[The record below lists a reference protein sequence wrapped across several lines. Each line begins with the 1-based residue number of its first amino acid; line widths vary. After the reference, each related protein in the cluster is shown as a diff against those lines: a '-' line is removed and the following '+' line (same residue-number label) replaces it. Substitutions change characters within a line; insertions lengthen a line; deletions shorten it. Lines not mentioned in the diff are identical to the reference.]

1 MPYNSDMN
9 LEAQIEAVLYWKSAP
24 MSLKKL
30 SEIFEKSEEEIK
42 AALSELEKKL
52 DSRGVQLV
60 YKESEVML
68 GTRSDIGPLIE
79 KLTKE
84 EIMRDLG
91 KAGLET
97 LSIIL
102 YRGPVTRR
110 DIDYVRGVNSNFI
123 LRNLLI
129 RGLVEK
135 ITNPQDE
142 RSFLYKPTFE
152 LLSYLGVSRIE
163 DLPEYADVRKE
174 LDTHSSA
181 RAEEERESQP
191 HESESAI
198 TENQTESTPTE

>member
-1 MPYNSDMN
+1 MPYNRDMN